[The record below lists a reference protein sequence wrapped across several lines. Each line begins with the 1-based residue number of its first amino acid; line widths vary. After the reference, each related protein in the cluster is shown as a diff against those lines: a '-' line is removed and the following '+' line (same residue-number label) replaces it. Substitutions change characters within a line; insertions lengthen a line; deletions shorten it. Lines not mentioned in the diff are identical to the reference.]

1 MRAWLTH
8 VLDDALDRDHLKAL
22 LEERA
27 LGADILDLRT
37 VATVRDDLERAEARK
52 LQPHYVRGFFLEAF
66 RRLGGTVKERE
77 PSRYELTRCRGASA
91 SAPARR
97 PIARPSCLPMSASPL
112 RRSLSR
118 SRVVRLPSSSV
129 RGHPLLEATIDL
141 VLSDHRDLLRRGAL
155 LINPTD
161 PSDELA
167 ALAYLEHSIVDAR
180 PNRNGGPSVVSR
192 RLEFVELTPAGA
204 RGAGAAPYLDYRP
217 ATHEERVL
225 LDPEIGGQSG

>member
-77 PSRYELTRCRGASA
+77 PSRYELTKVPGRIRERARQA
-91 SAPARR
+91 AYRPAV
-97 PIARPSCLPMSASPL
+97 LPAYERVAL

-129 RGHPLLEATIDL
+129 RVIRCSKRQSTWSCRTTETCFGEARFSSTPRTPPT
-141 VLSDHRDLLRRGAL
+141 SWLRWP
-155 LINPTD
+155 I
-161 PSDELA
+161 
-167 ALAYLEHSIVDAR
+167 
-180 PNRNGGPSVVSR
+180 
-192 RLEFVELTPAGA
+192 
-204 RGAGAAPYLDYRP
+204 
-217 ATHEERVL
+217 
-225 LDPEIGGQSG
+225 